1 MTNLISI
8 QHAIKT
14 IFPFFSDFLPYLHPS
29 ELGPG
34 NGPRFTYVEEFNY
47 GSYEETNYES
57 ITAITNPN

>member
-1 MTNLISI
+1 MLLRLFFHFSVTSYLTYIPQNL
-8 QHAIKT
+8 
-14 IFPFFSDFLPYLHPS
+14 
-29 ELGPG
+29 G